1 MAKMAK
7 MSKVQRKSKVYIY
20 ADSHGCDH
28 HYFSE
33 QFKPLFTYSKR
44 FKIQKI
50 YAKPGCVMNQ
60 QKVQE
65 ITERAT
71 SVEPSNQVVCIFMG
85 GNNIRRGQ
93 NRPQDV
99 VRHYRDILD
108 NCHTIQNCRV
118 VFCSLIP
125 GIGHDENSKEDF
137 KTMNDLLSELCHSE
151 EYNGFASFCKFIKES
166 QLECFCLRNHIMKE
180 LI

>member
-1 MAKMAK
+1 MAK

-44 FKIQKI
+44 FKSQKI
-50 YAKPGCVMNQ
+50 YAKPGWPGCVMNQ

-71 SVEPSNQVVCIFMG
+71 SVEPSNQ
-85 GNNIRRGQ
+85 
-93 NRPQDV
+93 DV
-99 VRHYRDILD
+99 VRHLQRHLRPLSY
-108 NCHTIQNCRV
+108 
-118 VFCSLIP
+118 
-125 GIGHDENSKEDF
+125 NSK
-137 KTMNDLLSELCHSE
+137 L
-151 EYNGFASFCKFIKES
+151 
-166 QLECFCLRNHIMKE
+166 
-180 LI
+180 

>member
-1 MAKMAK
+1 
-7 MSKVQRKSKVYIY
+7 MSKVQKKSKVYIY

-71 SVEPSNQVVCIFMG
+71 SVEPSNQVVVIFICIKSTS
-85 GNNIRRGQ
+85 I
-93 NRPQDV
+93 
-99 VRHYRDILD
+99 
-108 NCHTIQNCRV
+108 
-118 VFCSLIP
+118 S
-125 GIGHDENSKEDF
+125 
-137 KTMNDLLSELCHSE
+137 
-151 EYNGFASFCKFIKES
+151 
-166 QLECFCLRNHIMKE
+166 
-180 LI
+180 

>member
-50 YAKPGCVMNQ
+50 YAKSGCVMNQ

-71 SVEPSNQVVCIFMG
+71 SVEPSN
-85 GNNIRRGQ
+85 
-93 NRPQDV
+93 
-99 VRHYRDILD
+99 H
-108 NCHTIQNCRV
+108 
-118 VFCSLIP
+118 
-125 GIGHDENSKEDF
+125 
-137 KTMNDLLSELCHSE
+137 
-151 EYNGFASFCKFIKES
+151 A
-166 QLECFCLRNHIMKE
+166 
-180 LI
+180 